1 MTKRSIDMCGIAGLI
16 SRDGRPVDRDRLV
29 GMVGVISHRGPDGEG
44 IWTEGVAGLG
54 HRRLAI
60 VDLSD
65 GGKQPMLSADGRY
78 SITFNGEVYNY
89 QELKRELE
97 ASGARFH
104 STSDTEVLLELFARQ
119 GEAMLEKLRGMFAFA
134 IWDKQKN
141 ELFFARDCVG
151 KKPFFWMNDA
161 HGFAFASEVPA
172 LTSRGQVE
180 IDHEA
185 LRLFIG
191 LQYVPAPR
199 TGFRGINNLPPAHCG
214 TWKEGTVNIR
224 RYDSF
229 EPLPAFT
236 GSFDEAARETRRL
249 LDEAVRYR
257 LIADV
262 EVGCFLSGGMD
273 STAIAAL
280 MAKSSATPIKT
291 FTMGFPNWAAD
302 ERSEA
307 EAFAK
312 QIGAEHFSFEAKPSD
327 GVALVDDLIDL
338 YGVPFADSSA
348 LPTYLLA
355 RDTRYHVK
363 AVLNGD
369 GGDEAFAGYRRY
381 GYFRKAEK
389 LHRMGLGSLV
399 AGAARFMSDPR
410 YQRFAST
417 LEGLSQ
423 SIGDGYADL
432 FTGSYFDRKATEK
445 LLQPEFAAKTAGD
458 SAEAFIRSHF
468 DPRLGV
474 GGALDFDRRSYL
486 PDDLCVKMDRATMA
500 HGLEARSPFLDQ
512 ELMRFT
518 ARLPFDFHFR
528 GGKQKAVL
536 QAAIADLIPAEVMS
550 RPKRGFQVPLSA
562 WFKNEL
568 RSVFVERC
576 LSSDAKLLEICRKE
590 EVERYLRE
598 NDRGVDH
605 GNRLWMLMSLA
616 TWLEKYA

>member
-1 MTKRSIDMCGIAGLI
+1 MCGIVGLI
-16 SRDGRPVDRDRLV
+16 SRDRRPVDRDRLV
-29 GMVGVISHRGPDGEG
+29 GMVGAISHRGPDGEG
-44 IWTEGVAGLG
+44 IWTEGAVGLG

-60 VDLSD
+60 VDLSES
-65 GGKQPMLSADGRY
+65 GRQPMLSEDGRY
-78 SITFNGEVYNY
+78 SITFNGEIYNY
-89 QELKRELE
+89 KELREQLAE
-97 ASGARFH
+97 SKERLH
-104 STSDTEVLLELFARQ
+104 STSDTEVLLKLYERE
-119 GEAMLEKLRGMFAFA
+119 GEAMLGKLHGMFAFA

-141 ELFFARDCVG
+141 ELFFARDRVG

-161 HGFAFASEVPA
+161 DGFAFASEVPA
-172 LTSRGQVE
+172 LTKHSPVE
-180 IDHEA
+180 IDQDA

-199 TGFRGINNLPPAHCG
+199 TGFRGISSLPPAHCG
-214 TWKEGTVNIR
+214 TWKDGTVNIH

-229 EPLPAFT
+229 ESLPAFT
-236 GSFDEAARETRRL
+236 GSFEEAALETRRL

-273 STAIAAL
+273 SAAVAAM
-280 MAKSSATPIKT
+280 MAKHSESPIKT

-302 ERSEA
+302 ERAEA

-312 QIGAEHFSFEAKPSD
+312 RISSKHFSFEANPRD

-338 YGVPFADSSA
+338 YGVPYADSSS

-355 RDTRYHVK
+355 RETRYHVK
-363 AVLNGD
+363 AVMNGD
-369 GGDEAFAGYRRY
+369 GGDEAFGGYNRYRYFLRALSLRSLARLPMLDRLSLGSPKVKRMLRTIQALSAGDAAGY
-381 GYFRKAEK
+381 AE
-389 LHRMGLGSLV
+389 M
-399 AGAARFMSDPR
+399 
-410 YQRFAST
+410 
-417 LEGLSQ
+417 
-423 SIGDGYADL
+423 
-432 FTGSYFDRKATEK
+432 FTGSYFSERDSPA
-445 LLQPEFAAKTAGD
+445 LLQADFASATKESTA
-458 SAEAFIRSHF
+458 EQFIIQQTHAS
-468 DPRLGV
+468 GV
-474 GGALDFDRRSYL
+474 GAALEFDRSSYL

-512 ELMRFT
+512 DLMRFA
-518 ARLPFDFHFR
+518 ARLPVDFHFR

-536 QAAIADLIPAEVMS
+536 QAAIADLIPSEVLS
-550 RPKRGFQVPLSA
+550 RPKRGFQVPLAA
-562 WFKNEL
+562 WFRDDL

-576 LSSDAKLLEICRKE
+576 LSSDSKLLGVCRKE

>member
-1 MTKRSIDMCGIAGLI
+1 MCGIAGLV

-29 GMVGVISHRGPDGEG
+29 GMVGAIRRRGPDGEG
-44 IWTEGVAGLG
+44 IWTEGAAGLG

-65 GGKQPMLSADGRY
+65 GGKQPMRSADGRF
-78 SITFNGEVYNY
+78 SITFNGEIYNY
-89 QELKRELE
+89 QELRKQLADNGEP
-97 ASGARFH
+97 FH
-104 STSDTEVLLELFARQ
+104 STSDTEVLLKLYERN

-141 ELFFARDCVG
+141 ELFFARDRVG

-161 HGFAFASEVPA
+161 AGFAFASEVTA
-172 LTSRGQVE
+172 LTSNRKIE
-180 IDHEA
+180 IDEEA

-199 TGFRGINNLPPAHCG
+199 TGFRGINSLPPAHCG
-214 TWKEGTVNIR
+214 TWKDSTVSIR

-229 EPLPAFT
+229 EALPAFS
-236 GSFDEAARETRRL
+236 GRFEEAVRETRRL
-249 LDEAVRYR
+249 LEDAVRYR

-273 STAIAAL
+273 STAVAAL
-280 MAKSSATPIKT
+280 MAKMSASPIKT

-307 EAFAK
+307 ESFAK
-312 QIGAEHFSFEAKPSD
+312 RIGAQHISFEANPKD
-327 GVALVDDLIDL
+327 GLALVDDLIEL
-338 YGVPFADSSA
+338 YGVPYADSSS

-355 RDTRYHVK
+355 RETRKHVK
-363 AVLNGD
+363 AVMNGD
-369 GGDEAFAGYRRY
+369 GGDEAFGGYRRY
-381 GYFRKAEK
+381 GYFKKAER
-389 LHRMGLGSLV
+389 LHRMGLGSVV
-399 AGAARFMSDPR
+399 AGLSRMLKSPR
-410 YQRFAST
+410 YGRFADT
-417 LEGLSQ
+417 LDGLRASVA
-423 SIGDGYADL
+423 DGYAEL
-432 FTGSYFDRKATEK
+432 FTGSYFNREAASK
-445 LLQPEFAAKTAGD
+445 LLQPEFASKTAGD
-458 SAEAFIRSHF
+458 SAESFIRSHF
-468 DPRLGV
+468 DPRLRI

-518 ARLPFDFHFR
+518 AHLPFDFHFR

-536 QAAIADLIPAEVMS
+536 QAAIADLVPAEVLS
-550 RPKRGFQVPLSA
+550 RPKRGFQVPLAA
-562 WFKNEL
+562 WFRSDL
-568 RSVFVERC
+568 RSAFVERC

-590 EVERYLRE
+590 EVERYLHE
-598 NDRGVDH
+598 NDRGLDH
-605 GNRLWMLMSLA
+605 GNRLWMLLSLA
-616 TWLEKYA
+616 TWLEKYG